1 VFLVSKR
8 SVDGLGR
15 WIAGA
20 TLVFSL
26 GLLAF
31 SFAGTVWMAMLLLT
45 TTGFALLLLTAGA
58 NTLMQTIVA
67 EDKRGRVLSLYTMA
81 VTGLAPMGGL
91 AAGLLADKV
100 GAPLTLRL
108 AGFACLAGSLFFA
121 LRTASVNSVN
131 HAGPS
136 PESLP
141 DQRETDLVYV
151 TLASGSCRRAG

>member
-1 VFLVSKR
+1 
-8 SVDGLGR
+8 
-15 WIAGA
+15 
-20 TLVFSL
+20 LVFSL

-31 SFAGTVWMAMLLLT
+31 SFAGTVLMAMLLLA

-91 AAGLLADKV
+91 LAGLLADNL

-108 AGFACLAGSLFFA
+108 AGLACLAGSVSFA
-121 LRTASVNSVN
+121 LRTASANSVN
-131 HAGPS
+131 DHSPS
-136 PESLP
+136 SDSLT
-141 DQRETDLVYV
+141 DQREKDLVFA
-151 TLASGSCRRAG
+151 TCAWRPCRRAG